1 MTYEEA
7 IDYIGS
13 ISSFGIKLGM
23 ERIVSL
29 LSHLDDPQKFLKVIH
44 VAGTNGKGSFG
55 TFLSEILMASGYKV
69 GRYISPALYDYRERI
84 QINGQ
89 YISKEAVSGYI
100 EKIRKICL
108 QMTAGGEEHPTVFEV
123 ETAMALMYFW
133 DMDCDYVVLEVGM
146 GGRLDST
153 NVIDEPLLSVITS
166 ISKDHTQAL
175 GDTLEAI
182 AGEKA
187 GIIKEG
193 CPVLA
198 YDQDESVI
206 KVLRTQAQQ
215 RHAPLILTDWTAL
228 CVSGTS
234 IQGQTFDYQA
244 LHGLTI
250 HMAGIYQV
258 YNAAAAVQAALQE
271 GSVAAEPV
279 ITVSPKQ
286 GNYSNDE
293 KVTVEIACAT
303 DGAEIY
309 YVVENSNDLTNGK
322 LSDFEKHKVLYEK
335 PLTLTM
341 ENPKGG
347 TLYIRAAA
355 KVGEKNWSPT
365 ARKDLTFVKA
375 VGKEAFEVN
384 GSKYGTWKEAV
395 SALEEAGSGEIIL
408 GDDVELQEKDTFPS
422 VSCTIR
428 SGNERKCKIK
438 GGVMEARADITFE
451 NVVYD
456 VNRIYGNGHS
466 VTIGA
471 DVETPFSFT
480 RRAIFAGTAH
490 DAEEKE
496 ITANPVLSVESGK
509 FALYGSGSSGTTLK
523 GNVEIKVKGTADVE
537 IAGAYMN
544 STVNGKVTVSVED
557 EAVLSEFLGELS
569 KGSVQALELV
579 MTGSPKL
586 DGRTFRG
593 TVNGEPKGTLDLR
606 QASLSPEQVEKFK
619 DFAEVLKADSPA
631 AEETL
636 TKPDEET
643 VTVEK
648 EKEEAAE
655 EAAVIAKM
663 IAEAVSDFSDPGESD
678 LL

>member
-198 YDQDESVI
+198 YDQAESVI

-258 YNAAAAVQAALQE
+258 YNAAAAVQAALLLE
-271 GSVAAEPV
+271 KGGIPIRPEAIYDGLRAARWPGRFEIIKNKPV
-279 ITVSPKQ
+279 VIV
-286 GNYSNDE
+286 
-293 KVTVEIACAT
+293 
-303 DGAEIY
+303 DGAHNPGGAAALAKSIETYFKGRKLIGVMGVFADKD
-309 YVVENSNDLTNGK
+309 YVRILERLLPYFK
-322 LSDFEKHKVLYEK
+322 
-335 PLTLTM
+335 
-341 ENPKGG
+341 
-347 TLYIRAAA
+347 TLYTHCPKNARGLASNELAAAA
-355 KVGEKNWSPT
+355 K
-365 ARKDLTFVKA
+365 AAALRKGLNVRIIDGGQT
-375 VGKEAFEVN
+375 
-384 GSKYGTWKEAV
+384 
-395 SALEEAGSGEIIL
+395 EEA
-408 GDDVELQEKDTFPS
+408 
-422 VSCTIR
+422 
-428 SGNERKCKIK
+428 CK
-438 GGVMEARADITFE
+438 MAFDE
-451 NVVYD
+451 
-456 VNRIYGNGHS
+456 
-466 VTIGA
+466 
-471 DVETPFSFT
+471 
-480 RRAIFAGTAH
+480 
-490 DAEEKE
+490 AEEE
-496 ITANPVLSVESGK
+496 DVIAA
-509 FALYGSGSSGTTLK
+509 FGSL
-523 GNVEIKVKGTADVE
+523 
-537 IAGAYMN
+537 
-544 STVNGKVTVSVED
+544 STVKTVSET
-557 EAVLSEFLGELS
+557 F
-569 KGSVQALELV
+569 KAL
-579 MTGSPKL
+579 K
-586 DGRTFRG
+586 
-593 TVNGEPKGTLDLR
+593 
-606 QASLSPEQVEKFK
+606 
-619 DFAEVLKADSPA
+619 
-631 AEETL
+631 
-636 TKPDEET
+636 
-643 VTVEK
+643 K
-648 EKEEAAE
+648 EGD
-655 EAAVIAKM
+655 M
-663 IAEAVSDFSDPGESD
+663 YDR
-678 LL
+678 